1 MKGMDGAGGAPSG
14 SEAILRTPIWI
25 SHRLQIALIAAAIV
39 LLTLAVWRVPTILT
53 IVIGAGALALI
64 LSFPVG
70 WLSRRMLR
78 GLAVLVTLLLL
89 LGTIVLALA
98 VLIPLLIDQLT
109 QLIVAWP
116 GIQDRLNLV
125 LEEVTRGLQARGLL
139 PGESADQAARLRRE
153 LGGWGQEIARNLL
166 VGLLSL
172 ATGAVG
178 LAVQVFAILVI
189 AIYLL
194 LDVGKL
200 REAFVDL
207 APSRYHRDAAALWDT
222 FADSMSRYLGGVV
235 FVAAITG
242 VISGVALWILGVPY
256 AVLLG
261 VWVAFTS
268 FIPTFGTYLGVVPA
282 LPLALAQSP
291 ATLVLTILVY
301 VIIQLV
307 QDNVLTPRVQGQTA
321 HVHPIL
327 VLLTV
332 LWTGLAFGLLWSVL
346 AVPALVVIRVLFDFF
361 RVRLR
366 VRPDEPYASL

>member
-1 MKGMDGAGGAPSG
+1 MRDATGADPSRHA
-14 SEAILRTPIWI
+14 STARPTPIWI
-25 SHRLQIALIAAAIV
+25 SHRLQIALIVGAAA
-39 LLTLAVWRVPTILT
+39 LLVFAVWRVPAILS
-53 IVIGAGALALI
+53 IVIGAVALALI
-64 LSFPVG
+64 LSFPVS
-70 WLSRRMLR
+70 LVSRAMPR
-78 GLAVLVTLLLL
+78 GLAILVTLVLL
-89 LGTIVLALA
+89 LGLIVLALA
-98 VLIPLLIDQLT
+98 VLVPLLIEQLT
-109 QLIVAWP
+109 ALIVAWP
-116 GIQDRLNLV
+116 SIQDRLNLI

-139 PGESADQAARLRRE
+139 LGESADQAARLRRE
-153 LGGWGQEIARNLL
+153 LGAGGQEIAGNLL
-166 VGLLSL
+166 AWVLGL

-178 LAVQVFAILVI
+178 FAVQVFAIVVI

-194 LDVGKL
+194 LDVSRL
-200 REAFVDL
+200 RDAFIDL

-242 VISGVALWILGVPY
+242 VISGVALWVLGVPY

-261 VWVAFTS
+261 LWVAFTS

-282 LPLALAQSP
+282 LPLALVQSP

-346 AVPALVVIRVLFDFF
+346 AVPALVVVRVLFDFF
-361 RVRLR
+361 RARLR
-366 VRPDEPYASL
+366 VRPDEPLASP

>member
-1 MKGMDGAGGAPSG
+1 MSGTARACRTPPGTDAAPP
-14 SEAILRTPIWI
+14 TPIWI
-25 SHRLQIALIAAAIV
+25 SHRLQIALIIGATV
-39 LLTLAVWRVPTILT
+39 LLVLAVWRVPAILT
-53 IVIGAGALALI
+53 IVIGAMALALI
-64 LSFPVG
+64 LSFPVS
-70 WLSRRMLR
+70 WVSRAMPR
-78 GLAVLVTLLLL
+78 GLAILVTLLLL
-89 LGTIVLALA
+89 LGIIVLALA

-125 LEEVTRGLQARGLL
+125 LEDVTRGLQARGLL

-153 LGGWGQEIARNLL
+153 LGAWGQEIVGNLL
-166 VGLLSL
+166 GGVLSL

-178 LAVQVFAILVI
+178 FAVQVFAMLVI

-194 LDVGKL
+194 LDVRRL
-200 REAFVDL
+200 RAAFIDL
-207 APSRYHRDAAALWDT
+207 APSRYRQDTATLWDT
-222 FADSMSRYLGGVV
+222 FADSISRYLGGVV
-235 FVAAITG
+235 LVAAITG
-242 VISGVALWILGVPY
+242 VVAGVALFSLGVPY
-256 AVLLG
+256 ALLLG
-261 VWVAFTS
+261 AWVAFSS

-321 HVHPIL
+321 HVHPIV

-346 AVPALVVIRVLFDFF
+346 AVPALVVVRVLFDFF

-366 VRPDEPYASL
+366 VRPDQTRTQS